1 MNTLPSQRVVW
12 FCGRTNVGIVRI
24 EPFDHDESGEHSYR
38 IAAVDGYDEASDA
51 QFIADYGS
59 TFPKD
64 AGDVLFGRN
73 PS

>member
-1 MNTLPSQRVVW
+1 M
-12 FCGRTNVGIVRI
+12 I
-24 EPFDHDESGEHSYR
+24 EPFEHDQNREHSYR
-38 IAAVDGYDEASDA
+38 IAAVDGYDEVSDA

-59 TFPKD
+59 TFPRD